1 MGTPPPGFGDSQVS
15 IPLRV
20 RWRDRVIPSCV
31 QINTNTHA
39 FLRHLDGG
47 SDAAASIFTGR
58 FGGTVSAGL
67 AGSSEQGRI
76 PTRAM
81 RVAAGSAGT
90 KQQPSGPSLGMAA
103 NLGTAA
109 AGAVL
114 AAGRRVLGA
123 PGAGRPTPPK
133 PDAGRRGPAPEEF
146 SPPG

>member
-20 RWRDRVIPSCV
+20 RWRHRVIPSCV
-31 QINTNTHA
+31 HIDTNIHS

-47 SDAAASIFTGR
+47 SDATASIFTGR

-67 AGSSEQGRI
+67 AGSSAQGRI

-90 KQQPSGPSLGMAA
+90 KRQPSGPSLGMAA

-109 AGAVL
+109 AGGGL
-114 AAGRRVLGA
+114 PAG
-123 PGAGRPTPPK
+123 
-133 PDAGRRGPAPEEF
+133 GP
-146 SPPG
+146 SV